1 MPKVMGA
8 MRQPSARTLAK
19 AASLAVVR
27 ATNNSYRVGGSADV
41 HTIYF
46 SQMQKKWVCDCQA
59 SVHGA
64 VCAHA
69 IAVVWAEE
77 KRNGIT

>member
-1 MPKVMGA
+1 MC
-8 MRQPSARTLAK
+8 QTSARTLAK

-27 ATNNSYRVGGSADV
+27 ATNGSYRVGGSVDV

-59 SVHGA
+59 SMHGV
-64 VCAHA
+64 VCRHV
-69 IAVVWAEE
+69 ISVVWAEE

>member
-1 MPKVMGA
+1 MPEVTTP

-27 ATNNSYRVGGSADV
+27 ATNGSYRVGGSVDV

-46 SQMQKKWVCDCQA
+46 SQMQKTWVCDCQA
-59 SVHGA
+59 SMNGA

-69 IAVVWAEE
+69 VSVVWAEE

>member
-1 MPKVMGA
+1 
-8 MRQPSARTLAK
+8 MRQPSARTLAR
-19 AASLAVVR
+19 ASSLAVVR
-27 ATNNSYRVGGSADV
+27 ATNGSYRVGGSVDV

-46 SQMQKKWVCDCQA
+46 SQMQKTWVCDCQA

-64 VCAHA
+64 VCCHA
-69 IAVVWAEE
+69 IAVVLTEE